1 MPSLEE
7 TLAAHPFLAGLS
19 PHHLQLIVPCASLV
33 SLPADQTIFTEGDQA
48 RQLYLLRSGR
58 VALSIHRPR
67 RGQRTIYTLGAG
79 DVLGMGWLDLPQQW
93 FFDARTLEV
102 TRAIALE
109 ADCLARLSEA
119 QPELGYELLQRFV
132 RVLLG
137 KIKLLK
143 LQLVDFYGS

>member
-7 TLAAHPFLAGLS
+7 TLAAHPFLTGLA
-19 PHHLQLIVPCASLV
+19 PHHLQFILPCASLV
-33 SLPADQTIFTEGDQA
+33 SWPADQTIFTEGEPA
-48 RQLYLLRSGR
+48 HRLYLLRSGR

-67 RGQRTIYTLGAG
+67 RGQRIVYTLGEG
-79 DVLGMGWLDLPQQW
+79 EVIGMGWLDLPQQW

-109 ADCLARLSEA
+109 ADCLARLSET
-119 QPELGYELLQRFV
+119 QPDLGYELLQRFV
-132 RVLLG
+132 RVLLA
-137 KIKLLK
+137 KIRLLK